1 MNLLFSFTIL
11 ITTSI
16 TCEAF
21 LPSNQ
26 QQQQQCIKFNSQSQL
41 YGINEWRDENLQS
54 KYTLDSYSNQVEQSS
69 TVPGIVPIL
78 PFPFSDL
85 LLQGQRKQLN
95 LYEQRFH
102 ELFQDAREN
111 HSGMVGM
118 GLLAGNG
125 MITTLPLC
133 EVESFTRFGTDE
145 NWIDKGDGMGNGS
158 IFVTIRAVGRCKII
172 SEDGLLQEEPYM
184 KASVVE
190 LVDETIEDS
199 GLKERSSSQVI
210 GESTPLEIG
219 STVAANIENEMV
231 SIANMEHRLHELEI
245 IRKKKEKEITA
256 KTNEKEDGDEVMNR
270 RLLNAQL
277 ESLFMQD
284 SSSEGVNLEDD
295 TANNE
300 AVENEDDKED
310 EDDLLE
316 DDIDKM
322 DRVSQFGEAFEAARD
337 TDTFGYVVKIINV
350 SSQTETKKKAIR
362 TTKDLTAISWAAFC
376 TGENDN
382 IQREVM
388 KIQALDMTNVLQRL
402 QLAAAMLREEKKKLK
417 AKLSLAGIKGSSGNE
432 DE

>member
-1 MNLLFSFTIL
+1 MTFEKQTH
-11 ITTSI
+11 
-16 TCEAF
+16 
-21 LPSNQ
+21 
-26 QQQQQCIKFNSQSQL
+26 
-41 YGINEWRDENLQS
+41 Y
-54 KYTLDSYSNQVEQSS
+54 YTYHHLH
-69 TVPGIVPIL
+69 II
-78 PFPFSDL
+78 
-85 LLQGQRKQLN
+85 
-95 LYEQRFH
+95 
-102 ELFQDAREN
+102 DAREN
-111 HSGMVGM
+111 HAGMVGM

-145 NWIDKGDGMGNGS
+145 NWIDKGDGLGNGS